1 MIILIVVISLSI
13 LILVHELGHFLTA
26 KFFGVRVD
34 EFGIGFPPKLFGKK
48 VGGTV
53 YSVNLLPFGGF
64 VKIFGE
70 DGDSAK
76 NSLLKDAAVSSQ
88 GGEPLGVSFVELPV
102 WKRSLVILAGVIMNF
117 VLGWLALS
125 VVFMLGA
132 PEHLAISGTAKDSPA
147 FAANLKEGD
156 VILWAAYGG
165 EELKDPVKVLDFVAL
180 IKKAGAGE
188 IDLKIQRGRENLVF
202 SLNGRI
208 NPPAGQGSLG
218 LSLAEIGFSKE
229 SFFRSLGKGAET
241 AFLTFKLVALGFM
254 NFISKIFVTPKIIE
268 TITGPV
274 GIFTLATEAG
284 ALGGAYLL
292 NLLALISINLAVLNL
307 IPFPALDGGRFL
319 FLIIEKIKGSPIS
332 KKVQII
338 VNTAGFAA
346 FILLMIVV
354 TVQDLGRIF

>member
-1 MIILIVVISLSI
+1 
-13 LILVHELGHFLTA
+13 
-26 KFFGVRVD
+26 
-34 EFGIGFPPKLFGKK
+34 
-48 VGGTV
+48 
-53 YSVNLLPFGGF
+53 
-64 VKIFGE
+64 
-70 DGDSAK
+70 
-76 NSLLKDAAVSSQ
+76 
-88 GGEPLGVSFVELPV
+88 
-102 WKRSLVILAGVIMNF
+102 
-117 VLGWLALS
+117 
-125 VVFMLGA
+125 
-132 PEHLAISGTAKDSPA
+132 AISGTAKDSPA